1 MALIREVV
9 QQALNT
15 GLLTVEAENQLRQL
29 LMTKYDRE
37 DFRAFMAL
45 QNAAMSGCVKQE
57 SRSLIS
63 SQ

>member
-15 GLLTVEAENQLRQL
+15 GLLTIEAENQLRQL

-37 DFRAFMAL
+37 DFQAFMAL
-45 QNAAMSGCVKQE
+45 QNATMSGYVKQE